1 MITLYT
7 KHGMIRSG
15 YNKAELVLD
24 HIGIMTPTRAL
35 WILLVALWILL
46 VCYHGAVLYV
56 SNFLHFDNVV
66 HRT

>member
-1 MITLYT
+1 MVFMITLYT

-15 YNKAELVLD
+15 YNNLKAELVLD
-24 HIGIMTPTRAL
+24 HIAIMTLTR
-35 WILLVALWILL
+35 ALWILL

>member
-1 MITLYT
+1 MVFMITLYT

-24 HIGIMTPTRAL
+24 HIAIMTLTRAL
-35 WILLVALWILL
+35 WILLVS
-46 VCYHGAVLYV
+46 YHGAVLYV